1 MPETSIV
8 IKVEDR
14 YSSVLKNMSNVTK
27 GFDKSAEHLEQTL
40 HELSGEKSILK
51 AETDKARRAMQ
62 EAQRQF
68 AKTHKEADGL
78 AASLAG
84 QEYEDY
90 RRKLE
95 AINRTM
101 KATEKQIQNVE
112 GVAGKSGGGVS
123 SGVGGLINALAA
135 NGIGN
140 LVSQIFQEGADV
152 FVSSAMGSEIGTYF
166 SNSLSSIISG
176 ASIGTKILP
185 GLGTA
190 IGAGVGAIA
199 GVGSGYIQNFQKR
212 DEAFKSYVQEATEGQ
227 ISERDRS
234 LAAGSAIAAGRETD
248 KISFGT
254 LFGDQETADQY
265 LEDLVGMSNETPF
278 LYDDLTAMSKTLAT
292 YGYDADSILPVLQTV
307 GDAGAALGQSTSD
320 MNTVATAI
328 GRMKSSDKASME
340 YLNMLN
346 DRGIGAVGML
356 AEAKGVDQGTM
367 YDMISKG
374 QIAGGEAA
382 EILLQAMAEA
392 FGGSMEDQS
401 KTFSGLTSTVEG
413 LEQELDNAM
422 GEGYNEGR
430 KSGLEAQK
438 DWLSG
443 ESGEAVKEANR
454 AIGAWQAELENEKER
469 YQREAVDAMMNSEE
483 YQTAKA
489 SGDAAEMGR
498 LIMQAKV
505 QGMNEYNA
513 SEGAQMALKSELA
526 LAGAIRD
533 DTRTNE
539 AYYDAGLRKSQ
550 EFTKGLAEGIF
561 ENNPLMQGAVFNDA
575 TGEWEYPDGSSH
587 AYGLGYVPYDG
598 YRAVLHQGERVLTA
612 AENREKTRAGG
623 GVSVTISGPV
633 TVRQESDIDAIA
645 ASIVTRLE
653 ERALLYGG

>member
-1 MPETSIV
+1 
-8 IKVEDR
+8 
-14 YSSVLKNMSNVTK
+14 
-27 GFDKSAEHLEQTL
+27 
-40 HELSGEKSILK
+40 
-51 AETDKARRAMQ
+51 
-62 EAQRQF
+62 
-68 AKTHKEADGL
+68 
-78 AASLAG
+78 
-84 QEYEDY
+84 
-90 RRKLE
+90 
-95 AINRTM
+95 
-101 KATEKQIQNVE
+101 
-112 GVAGKSGGGVS
+112 
-123 SGVGGLINALAA
+123 
-135 NGIGN
+135 
-140 LVSQIFQEGADV
+140 
-152 FVSSAMGSEIGTYF
+152 MGSEIGTYF